1 MIGVEVTVVVAAVA
15 ADVVGEMITVI
26 EEEVVAVAATVEIG
40 HDLVVLEETED
51 TQEVEADLHADDVIE
66 VPEEAEADLLII
78 ATNEEKE
85 AFHLE
90 DPLVLAVMERVAVKA
105 AVDLALLNTMV
116 VEEVSIP
123 TEATIN

>member
-15 ADVVGEMITVI
+15 VDVVGEMITVI
-26 EEEVVAVAATVEIG
+26 EEEVAVAATVEIG
-40 HDLVVLEETED
+40 HDLVVLEEED

-90 DPLVLAVMERVAVKA
+90 DHLVLAVMERVVVKA

>member
-26 EEEVVAVAATVEIG
+26 EEEVAAVAATVEIG

-90 DPLVLAVMERVAVKA
+90 DPLVLAVMERVVVKA

>member
-26 EEEVVAVAATVEIG
+26 EEEVAVVAATVEIG

>member
-26 EEEVVAVAATVEIG
+26 EEEVAVVAATVEIG

-90 DPLVLAVMERVAVKA
+90 DPLVLAVMERAAVKA

>member
-26 EEEVVAVAATVEIG
+26 EEEVAAVAATVEIG

-66 VPEEAEADLLII
+66 VREEAEADLLII

>member
-26 EEEVVAVAATVEIG
+26 EEEVAAVAATVEIG
-40 HDLVVLEETED
+40 PDLVVLEETED

-66 VPEEAEADLLII
+66 VLEEAEADLLII

>member
-1 MIGVEVTVVVAAVA
+1 MEVTVVVAAVA

-26 EEEVVAVAATVEIG
+26 EEEVAAVAATVEIG

>member
-26 EEEVVAVAATVEIG
+26 EEEVAAVAATVEIG